1 MVDFLSALGLAI
13 VIEGAL
19 YALFPDAMKGF
30 MKQILEQPNQ
40 SIRLA
45 GVLASIF
52 GIIII
57 WFLRS

>member
-45 GVLASIF
+45 GVLAGIF